1 MVDKDKFYDTVEAR
15 KKLDNNYP
23 WLEEEIW
30 IPRLESLGDDEDDII
45 EFMDNADKETLSAL
59 WSVYDDLMDKFPSDK
74 MDRAIDRYLENYHK
88 AFDKKQR

>member
-1 MVDKDKFYDTVEAR
+1 MVDKKVFYRTIKDET
-15 KKLDNNYP
+15 KLHVNYP
-23 WLEEEIW
+23 RLEEDIW

-45 EFMDNADKETLSAL
+45 KFMDNADKETLSAL

-74 MDRAIDRYLENYHK
+74 MDKAIDRYLENYHK